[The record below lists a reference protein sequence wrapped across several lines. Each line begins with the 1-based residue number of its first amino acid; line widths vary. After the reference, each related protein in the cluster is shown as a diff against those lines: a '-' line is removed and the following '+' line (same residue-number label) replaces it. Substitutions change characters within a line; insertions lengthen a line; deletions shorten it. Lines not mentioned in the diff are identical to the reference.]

1 MPVLSPLVGWPQFY
15 HGVRSYLHSA
25 SCLPRPWGLRPV
37 LCTRGSLLS
46 VCKFREKREW
56 VTTESDLGTV
66 GIRNFAREVL
76 GDVYYSLP
84 EIGTKLNEL
93 LWKL

>member
-1 MPVLSPLVGWPQFY
+1 M
-15 HGVRSYLHSA
+15 
-25 SCLPRPWGLRPV
+25 

-84 EIGTKLNEL
+84 EIGTKLNEV